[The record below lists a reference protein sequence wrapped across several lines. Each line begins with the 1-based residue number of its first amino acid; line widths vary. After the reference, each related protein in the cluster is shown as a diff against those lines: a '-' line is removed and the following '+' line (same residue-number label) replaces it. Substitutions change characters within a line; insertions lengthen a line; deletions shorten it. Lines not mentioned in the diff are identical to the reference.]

1 MQSVQPEVG
10 EPANPLAFLPPL
22 MADRDRHIGDD
33 YILQCAAHWEHKAAE
48 LGKRMALFTNDEN
61 LTTR

>member
-1 MQSVQPEVG
+1 
-10 EPANPLAFLPPL
+10 

-48 LGKRMALFTNDEN
+48 LGKRMVLFTNDEN